1 VLNVPQLSIP
11 IYEITTLE
19 KRMTAFVIPNAIRVK
34 TPRADYTFASFLSRD
49 TTFDVIHNIWRLARP
64 GDAASIGSGSGGNVI
79 NIAEGTVI
87 GGGGGGGGGAA
98 ATAGQGH
105 KPTTCACGK
114 EGSHFTEVAM
124 DTVVPGTPD
133 RIYNLMFA
141 SGFMKDFMAVNQKLL
156 GTFPRVVNRRSAH
169 LLFATASRYSGIRL
183 GPDDAGFA
191 APGPQH
197 VVYQTSHRESRAEA
211 DKVRDSG

>member
-1 VLNVPQLSIP
+1 
-11 IYEITTLE
+11 
-19 KRMTAFVIPNAIRVK
+19 MTAFVIPNAMRVK

-64 GDAASIGSGSGGNVI
+64 GDAGSIGSGSMEGNTV

-87 GGGGGGGGGAA
+87 GGAAVAAGGKARKA
-98 ATAGQGH
+98 
-105 KPTTCACGK
+105 TTCACGK
-114 EGSHFTEVAM
+114 EGLHFSEIAL

-156 GTFPRVVNRRSAH
+156 GTC
-169 LLFATASRYSGIRL
+169 
-183 GPDDAGFA
+183 
-191 APGPQH
+191 Q
-197 VVYQTSHRESRAEA
+197 
-211 DKVRDSG
+211 